1 MQQQYPA
8 LINALL
14 SFQNNGTAS
23 SSTSTNFTTVDAD
36 REDGIIAHS
45 VDADYVMP
53 ESIRANEGPPDA
65 LRNESAPGA
74 AESGS
79 EVVWFSVV
87 GALQDCVGSAALYAS
102 LDLK

>member
-8 LINALL
+8 LISALL
-14 SFQNNGTAS
+14 GFQNGTS
-23 SSTSTNFTTVDAD
+23 SSTSNNFTTTVDGD
-36 REDGIIAHS
+36 REDGISHS
-45 VDADYVMP
+45 VDANNVTSQ
-53 ESIRANEGPPDA
+53 SIRANEGTPDTP
-65 LRNESAPGA
+65 RNESSSA
-74 AESGS
+74 ASGS

>member
-14 SFQNNGTAS
+14 GFPKNGTT
-23 SSTSTNFTTVDAD
+23 SSTTSANFTTVDD
-36 REDGIIAHS
+36 WEDGIIAHS
-45 VDADYVMP
+45 MDADNVSP
-53 ESIRANEGPPDA
+53 ESMIRANEGPPDA
-65 LRNESAPGA
+65 MRNESAPA